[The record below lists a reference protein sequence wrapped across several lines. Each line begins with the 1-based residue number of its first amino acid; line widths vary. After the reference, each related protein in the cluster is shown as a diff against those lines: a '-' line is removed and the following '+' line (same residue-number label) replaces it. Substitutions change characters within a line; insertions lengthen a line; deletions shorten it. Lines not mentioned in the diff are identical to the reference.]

1 MADRLGDEM
10 HKGAREAWRQF
21 VDQVEPH
28 RADLARYCRRLT
40 GDVWNAEDLAQDALM
55 RAFAILG
62 SVFNPVTNTRAYL
75 LRIATNLWIDA
86 ERRRVLEAGL
96 LADAALEPPTAS
108 SPTQELSVQVRDAG
122 GVLMRRLAPQERAA
136 VLLKDVLDLSL
147 DETAQALGTTTG
159 AVKAAL
165 HRGRGRLKD
174 VEQSARRAAP
184 DPAVVDEFARLYN
197 VRDLNGLLALMLD
210 TGSTEMSGINNEFG
224 REGFEQ
230 EQGWFHHT
238 VVGFPGD
245 YEQPEVR
252 WERREFRSE
261 PLIVQLHRLW
271 GEAALTS
278 VIRLET
284 VDGKV
289 ARVRCYTFNPD
300 AVREVGAELGLN
312 CGPLF
317 YSFPPFLKHW
327 QEMPPEAL
335 R

>member
-1 MADRLGDEM
+1 MADRLGEAM
-10 HKGAREAWRQF
+10 HKGAREAWGQYL
-21 VDQVEPH
+21 DQVEPH

-55 RAFAILG
+55 RAFAMLG

-86 ERRRVLEAGL
+86 ERRRLLEATL
-96 LADAALEPPTAS
+96 LADVALEPATAS

-122 GVLMRRLAPQERAA
+122 GVLMQYLAPQERAA

-165 HRGRGRLKD
+165 HRRGRLKD
-174 VEQSARRAAP
+174 VEQSARRAGP

-210 TGSTEMSGINNEFG
+210 TGSIHMSGIDNEIG
-224 REGFEQ
+224 SEGFEQ
-230 EQGWFHHT
+230 PEGWFYHT
-238 VVGFPGD
+238 LSGFPGD
-245 YEQPEVR
+245 YAQPIVR
-252 WERREFRSE
+252 GERRDFRGE

-271 GEAALTS
+271 GEELLTS
-278 VIRLET
+278 LIRLET
-284 VDGKV
+284 VEGKV
-289 ARVRCYTFNPD
+289 ARVRCYTFSPD
-300 AVREVGAELGLN
+300 AVRAVGAELGLK

-317 YSFPPFLKHW
+317 YSFPPFMKNW